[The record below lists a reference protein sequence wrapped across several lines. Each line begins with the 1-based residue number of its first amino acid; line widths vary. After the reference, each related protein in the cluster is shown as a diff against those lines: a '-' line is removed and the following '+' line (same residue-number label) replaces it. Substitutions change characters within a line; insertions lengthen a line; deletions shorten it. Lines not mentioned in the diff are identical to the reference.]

1 MTAQPLPPPDP
12 DPSSWTA
19 HESGNPQVDELVSVL
34 AVRRVDDLTC
44 TGTSA
49 SRPEGRIFGGQ
60 ILAQCAVAASLT
72 VDAPATLHSLHAYF
86 MRAGRPREEIRFAVD
101 PLRDGRSYGTRRV
114 DAVQDGQVIAT
125 AILSFQR
132 PETGPDHQDPMPAR
146 TDPAEL
152 AGRVPFGAA
161 PDGPSRVGAL
171 DLRACPL
178 DDDGDRAASSVWLR
192 IDGRLPDDPL
202 LHRAL
207 LVYLSDLTVVHG
219 AFRAH
224 GLARRDI
231 RTASLDHS
239 LWLHRPGRADDWVL
253 YDSRSP
259 SASGGRAVGQG
270 RIFAASGELLA
281 TAAQEMSV
289 RVRT

>member
-1 MTAQPLPPPDP
+1 VTAEARSPAGPDP
-12 DPSSWTA
+12 ASWTD

-34 AVRRVDDLTC
+34 AVRRVDELTC

-49 SRPEGRIFGGQ
+49 GRPEGRIFGGQ
-60 ILAQCAVAASLT
+60 LLAQCAVAASLT
-72 VDAPATLHSLHAYF
+72 VAAPATLHSLHAYF
-86 MRAGRPREEIRFAVD
+86 VRAGRPREEIRFVVD

-114 DAVQDGQVIAT
+114 DAVQDGRVIAT
-125 AILSFQR
+125 AMLSFQR
-132 PETGPDHQDPMPAR
+132 AETGPDHQDPAPAR
-146 TDPAEL
+146 PDPAGL
-152 AGRVPFGAA
+152 AGRVPFGTTR
-161 PDGPSRVGAL
+161 DGPGRAGAL
-171 DLRACPL
+171 DLRACPP
-178 DDDGDRAASSVWLR
+178 DDGDRAASSVWLR
-192 IDGRLPDDPL
+192 VDGRLPDDPL

-224 GLARRDI
+224 GLARRDL
-231 RTASLDHS
+231 RTASLDHC
-239 LWLHRPGRADDWVL
+239 LWLHRPGRVDDWVL

-289 RVRT
+289 RVRR